1 MNNPFETIDAR
12 LSNIEILLLDIK
24 HDILGKQKI
33 NNTKNIPFIRDADF
47 SQRVLNV
54 LFRLNVFELNYS
66 NSTLIDLSKLS
77 KKHLIKQRG
86 FGVNSLRE
94 VESVLEQYNLSLQP

>member
-12 LSNIEILLLDIK
+12 LSKIETLLLDIK
-24 HDILGKQKI
+24 HDILGKQKV
-33 NNTKNIPFIRDADF
+33 TYEKNSILIRDADF
-47 SQRVLNV
+47 SKRVLHV
-54 LFRLNVFELNYS
+54 LDRLNVFELNYS

-77 KKHLIKQRG
+77 KKHLLKQRG

-94 VESVLEQYNLSLQP
+94 IESVLKQYNLSLKP